1 MPHTTPTE
9 PLLIAIDD
17 PLVHPEAVHIAA
29 ATGRP
34 VIDADGPDALRRH
47 YARAHAVFLDAAH
60 SAALQT
66 LPPRPGVF
74 LLGSDVE
81 TIAAQHAASPGV
93 EGAFVVPAQAGDLLR
108 AVGALRT
115 AAPSPHGREAVI
127 AVLGAAGG
135 VGASTLGAAICRA
148 APRELEP
155 MLVDAHRYS
164 GGLDLLLGIE
174 EEIGARWGEIV
185 LGDGSVNRAD
195 VRRALPSTRDGI
207 AVLTHART
215 TINDPSGAD
224 KHEIERLVAAT
235 SGAGLTVVDSPVRLM
250 PARCDLAVVL
260 TPAEVRGAAAAARIV
275 AECSAASTPAAL
287 VVRHRGWS
295 SLESG
300 EIARIARAEVIAQIQ
315 HAPRLP
321 RAVEVEGLPQRL
333 PRTLAAAA
341 RAVLEE
347 AGL

>member
-1 MPHTTPTE
+1 MSHTTAAE
-9 PLLIAIDD
+9 PLLIAVDD
-17 PLVHPEAVHIAA
+17 PLAHPEALHIAA

-60 SAALQT
+60 ADT
-66 LPPRPGVF
+66 LSSLPARPGVF
-74 LLGSDVE
+74 LLAADV
-81 TIAAQHAASPGV
+81 ARAPQQHVGAEGV
-93 EGAFVVPAQAGDLLR
+93 FVVPDQAGELLR
-108 AVGALRT
+108 AVGALQTR
-115 AAPSPHGREAVI
+115 AATSRGGEAVI

-148 APRELEP
+148 APRGLEP
-155 MLVDAHRYS
+155 MLIDAHRYS

-185 LGDGSVNRAD
+185 LGDGSVNRSD

-215 TINDPSGAD
+215 AINDPTGAD
-224 KHEIERLVAAT
+224 KRDIERLVAAT
-235 SGAGLTVVDSPVRLM
+235 SGAGLTVVDAPVRLV
-250 PARCDLAVVL
+250 PTRCDLAVVL
-260 TPAEVRGAAAAARIV
+260 VPAEVRGAAAAARIV
-275 AECSAASTPAAL
+275 AECAAASTPAA
-287 VVRHRGWS
+287 VVARHRGWS
-295 SLESG
+295 SLDNA
-300 EIARIARAEVIAQIQ
+300 EIGRIARAEVIAEVGQI
-315 HAPRLP
+315 PRLS

-333 PRTLAAAA
+333 PRALAKAAE
-341 RAVLEE
+341 VILTE